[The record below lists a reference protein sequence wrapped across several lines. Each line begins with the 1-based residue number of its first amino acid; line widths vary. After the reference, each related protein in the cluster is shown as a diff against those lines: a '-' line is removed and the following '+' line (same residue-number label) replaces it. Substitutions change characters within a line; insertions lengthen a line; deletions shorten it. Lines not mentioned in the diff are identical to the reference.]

1 MKVLELIKAH
11 ENDLKI
17 NFHVKRIAVFGSHAR
32 GDEHAES
39 DVDILVEFEEGQKTF
54 DNFMDL
60 KFYLEALFNKEVD
73 LVTHKA
79 LRPELKSN
87 ILRDAIYA

>member
-1 MKVLELIKAH
+1 MKALELIRAH
-11 ENDLKI
+11 ENDLKS

-32 GDEHAES
+32 GDEHADS
-39 DVDILVEFEEGQKTF
+39 DVDMLVEFEEGQKTF

-60 KFYLEALFNKEVD
+60 KLYLEDLFKKEVD